1 MVSTGSAGF
10 HFGNAVNMLD
20 ILPYIPS
27 DRLVFGN
34 LDPVGVIKNG
44 TTEIIRTETL
54 ELLNKTASFKNFVLS
69 SGCDVPP
76 DTKIEN
82 IDALFNTLN
91 EYNEDQLKS
100 IKTDYSSYFDSELLE
115 REVLCWDNSLSVA

>member
-1 MVSTGSAGF
+1 
-10 HFGNAVNMLD
+10 
-20 ILPYIPS
+20 
-27 DRLVFGN
+27 LVFGN

-44 TTEIIRTETL
+44 TPETIRIKTL
-54 ELLNKTASFKNFVLS
+54 ELLNKTASYKNFILS

-76 DTKIEN
+76 GTKLEN
-82 IDALFNTLN
+82 IDALFNALN

-100 IKTDYSSYFDSELLE
+100 IKADFSSYFDSELLE